1 MKPSLVEE
9 EDEDVP
15 DSGSLKSF
23 SVTVIGSRAACDE
36 IHGVAPDIE
45 IEISEANGEVAK
57 VSQKKGQDMEGS
69 NNV

>member
-15 DSGSLKSF
+15 DGGSLKSF

-36 IHGVAPDIE
+36 IHGVAPDVE

-57 VSQKKGQDMEGS
+57 APRKNQKSEE
-69 NNV
+69 